1 MSVKLIKFPTAPGE
15 EAVSAVKVTAKNLMS
30 IHNWLLEYLPED
42 AVVSKVYIG
51 KDGAESKHRVSFK
64 TPKGPRVAKVGDW
77 VIRHTKTPARGGKKG
92 IYYFT
97 VGKDD
102 DKKINVKTAIIEKSA
117 L

>member
-15 EAVSAVKVTAKNLMS
+15 DAVSAIKVTAKNYIS

-42 AVVSKVYIG
+42 QVVSKFYVD
-51 KDGAESKHRVSFK
+51 KDGYESKHRVSFK
-64 TPKGPRVAKVGDW
+64 TPKGPRVAAVGDY

-97 VGKDD
+97 VGKANP
-102 DKKINVKTAIIEKSA
+102 KLVNVKTAIVEKSV